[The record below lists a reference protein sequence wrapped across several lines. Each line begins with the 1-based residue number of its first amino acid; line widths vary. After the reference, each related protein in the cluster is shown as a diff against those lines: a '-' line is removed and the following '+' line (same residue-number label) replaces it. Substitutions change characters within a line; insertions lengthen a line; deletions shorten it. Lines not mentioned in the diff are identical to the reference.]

1 MSVLERYL
9 AAPEPVDL
17 ARPDRLDSFSSRAT
31 GTVGLTDGGSS
42 CLVLAAL
49 TWVLSGY
56 VITLRLSWAV
66 HLQAARRRCRSAR
79 LDLCDALPK

>member
-9 AAPEPVDL
+9 ATPEPVDL

-56 VITLRLSWAV
+56 VIRVTGEKEGAYEDELEFSAV
-66 HLQAARRRCRSAR
+66 E
-79 LDLCDALPK
+79 